1 MTIRAAVVGG
11 SPLHQQA
18 VDDLLRDEGFQLVH
32 ALNRDPVVD
41 ADGAPTDATWESLLL
56 DPDIR
61 LIVLCTHTEARVA
74 LVRQAAEAGKAVL
87 LQEPAPSPQELAQL
101 RQLTRRD
108 TALIG
113 VMMPFRMAVPA
124 EVRAWTWTATT
135 CATLEV
141 SRSHPF
147 EEFRNPLWFRWG
159 PTRQKRALAR
169 ILTPYLD
176 LACQLLGEP
185 ADTRIQVDDDPGGR
199 AIGLVSFHNGSRLA
213 FAGTTCSAVPSE
225 RLSLFD
231 TDARLTVSG
240 STLLFERMG
249 SRAMREIPPV
259 RVLRGLVYQEIA
271 RSIES
276 GTPLRHSTVN
286 ASDGLA
292 AVLASFVTLHRTQVH
307 S

>member
-11 SPLHQQA
+11 SPLRQQA
-18 VDDLLRDEGFQLVH
+18 VDDLLHNEDFQLDQV
-32 ALNRDPVVD
+32 LSRDPVVD
-41 ADGAPTDATWESLLL
+41 SDGAPADMAWESLLL
-56 DPDIR
+56 DAEIR
-61 LIVLCTHTEARVA
+61 LIILCTHTVARVA

-87 LQEPAPSPQELAQL
+87 LQEPAPSSQELAQL
-101 RQLTRRD
+101 RQLARRD
-108 TALIG
+108 AALIG
-113 VMMPFRMAVPA
+113 VMMPFRMALPA
-124 EVRAWTWTATT
+124 EVRTWLWTATT
-135 CATLEV
+135 CGTLEV

-185 ADTRIQVDDDPGGR
+185 IDTRIQADDEPGGR
-199 AIGLVSFHNGSRLA
+199 ALGLVSFHNGSRLA

-231 TDARLTVSG
+231 TDAHLTVSG
-240 STLLFERMG
+240 DTLVFERMG
-249 SRAMREIPPV
+249 SRATREIPPV
-259 RVLRGLVYQEIA
+259 RVLRRLVYQEIA
-271 RSIES
+271 ASIES
-276 GTPLRHSTVN
+276 GTPLRHSTVG

-292 AVLASFVTLHRTQVH
+292 AILTSFVTLHRTQITQ
-307 S
+307 